1 MRDHYKMSQ
10 GEKYFSDFQRKT
22 PAFIQFLE
30 QGKIAEKNWEFWY
43 FLQLR
48 ITEARNVVSYGY
60 FRAVP
65 SFERFPGSCTRHRGR
80 PDA

>member
-10 GEKYFSDFQRKT
+10 GGKYFSDFQRKT

-30 QGKIAEKNWEFWY
+30 QGKIAEKNWKFWY

-48 ITEARNVVSYGY
+48 ITEARNVVVSYGY

-65 SFERFPGSCTRHRGR
+65 SFERFPGSRTRR